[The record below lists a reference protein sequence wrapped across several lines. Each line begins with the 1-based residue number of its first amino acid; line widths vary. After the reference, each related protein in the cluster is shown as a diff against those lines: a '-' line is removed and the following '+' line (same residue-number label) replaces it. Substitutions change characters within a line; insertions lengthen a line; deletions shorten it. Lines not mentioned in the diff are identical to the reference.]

1 MDMTSLVSARSETLV
16 SRTARV
22 LSDLSLAVDPGAY
35 LGAEEDLLQR
45 LSVSR
50 PTLRQAAKMVERDRL
65 ISIRRG
71 TGGGYFADRPD
82 ARDAIR
88 SLTHFLRLRG
98 ATLADVIAVTRPIGE
113 AAAAAAARLRTEAD
127 AERLRDFIATLDD
140 RDSPRDLIAGE
151 VEMAR
156 TISSLSGNPVVEL
169 VMEIGYS
176 FGLGER
182 GFDLYSDAA
191 RRARARK
198 LQCGLL
204 AAIADGDAD
213 IARLMMRRR
222 SDQFDEWLGLSREE
236 GNA

>member
-1 MDMTSLVSARSETLV
+1 MNARLPSTTRNETLV
-16 SRTARV
+16 NRTARA

-45 LSVSR
+45 LAVSR

-88 SLTHFLRLRG
+88 SLAHFLRLRG
-98 ATLADVIAVTRPIGE
+98 TTLADVIEVTRPIGE
-113 AAAAAAARLRTEAD
+113 AAAATAARLRTDAD
-127 AERLRDFIATLDD
+127 RERLQDFIATLDD
-140 RDSPRDLIAGE
+140 RDSPRELIAGE

-169 VMEIGYS
+169 VLEIGYS

-182 GFDLYSDAA
+182 GVDFYSDAD
-191 RRARARK
+191 RRAKARA
-198 LQCGLL
+198 LQRGLL
-204 AAIADGDAD
+204 TAIADGDPD

-222 SDQFDEWLGLSREE
+222 SDQFDAWLGLSRSEE
-236 GNA
+236 RA